1 MFYKLITQSEVELV
15 TFALLAPRTKIIDQ
29 LCYKINNIVIYN
41 TKFFNVYLKLMIT
54 SKSKYF

>member
-41 TKFFNVYLKLMIT
+41 TKFFNVYLMRI
-54 SKSKYF
+54 